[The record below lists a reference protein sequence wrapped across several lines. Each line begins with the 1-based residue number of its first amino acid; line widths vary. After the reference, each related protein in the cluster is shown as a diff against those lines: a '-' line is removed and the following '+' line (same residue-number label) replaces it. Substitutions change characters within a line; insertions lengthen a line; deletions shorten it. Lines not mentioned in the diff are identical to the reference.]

1 MTILI
6 RPIITEK
13 SMADAARSVYT
24 FQVAPS
30 ATKHQIRELITELFS
45 VHVTRVNT
53 TIKKPTAKRTGRRK
67 LIVATPTKKIARV
80 WLKKGETISLFDLKE
95 E

>member
-6 RPIITEK
+6 KPIITEK
-13 SMADAARSVYT
+13 SMADAARSIFT
-24 FQVAPS
+24 FQVLPS
-30 ATKHQIRELITELFS
+30 ATKHQIRELVTELFS
-45 VHVTRVNT
+45 VHVTKVNT
-53 TIKKPTAKRTGRRK
+53 TIIKPTAKRTGRRR
-67 LIVATPTKKIARV
+67 LASTTATKKIARV

>member
-13 SMADAARSVYT
+13 SMANAARSVYT

-30 ATKHQIRELITELFS
+30 ATKHQIRELVTKLFS
-45 VHVTRVNT
+45 VHVIRVNT
-53 TIKKPTAKRTGRRK
+53 TIVKPTIKRTGRRK
-67 LIVATPTKKIARV
+67 LVSATATKKIARV
-80 WLKKGETISLFDLKE
+80 WLKSGETISLFDLKE